1 MPISISYSKKK
12 SKNQDNNL
20 VLFTNEK
27 FSTNY
32 LNKYLSKSE
41 FSYVSDLLKTSDLKK
56 NILVFEIS
64 SKKKIILVSIKTNRK
79 SLDAENLGAEFFGR
93 INIGKKVSI
102 KLFQTV

>member
-12 SKNQDNNL
+12 RKNQDNNL

-41 FSYVSDLLKTSDLKK
+41 FSYVSDLLKTSDPKKTFLFLK
-56 NILVFEIS
+56 
-64 SKKKIILVSIKTNRK
+64 
-79 SLDAENLGAEFFGR
+79 
-93 INIGKKVSI
+93 
-102 KLFQTV
+102 

>member
-1 MPISISYSKKK
+1 M
-12 SKNQDNNL
+12 
-20 VLFTNEK
+20 
-27 FSTNY
+27 
-32 LNKYLSKSE
+32 NKYLSKSE

-93 INIGKKVSI
+93 INIGKKSEYKIISDSI
-102 KLFQTV
+102 TSNQKEFFRAFYTE